1 MDNRRTGIVLV
12 FLGAALLTGA
22 LLLSLHNERQDT
34 QAGEAAQSALSD
46 IHEVISEET
55 AADAAASTG
64 ETEATEETAT
74 QPPELTVVNIDG
86 NDYVGY
92 LAIPNDSLELPVLA
106 DWSMGKLQIAPC
118 LQYGSP
124 LTDNAVIAGHN
135 FKKHFRALHD
145 IQPGED
151 VTFTDMTGRTIFYT
165 VAEVKILDPKSV
177 DEVINSEYDLILY
190 TCTIGGKSRV
200 TVCCNRR
207 D

>member
-1 MDNRRTGIVLV
+1 MGNRRTGIVLV

-46 IHEVISEET
+46 IHEVISEE
-55 AADAAASTG
+55 APADPAVLTG
-64 ETEATEETAT
+64 ETEATETIAT
-74 QPPELTVVNIDG
+74 QPPELTVAHIDG

-92 LAIPNDSLELPVLA
+92 LAIPDFSLELPVLA
-106 DWSMGKLQIAPC
+106 DWSMEKLQIAPC

-124 LTDNAVIAGHN
+124 LTDDAVIAGHN

-177 DEVINSEYDLILY
+177 DEVIDSEYDLILY

-200 TVCCNRR
+200 TVCCNRSE
-207 D
+207 